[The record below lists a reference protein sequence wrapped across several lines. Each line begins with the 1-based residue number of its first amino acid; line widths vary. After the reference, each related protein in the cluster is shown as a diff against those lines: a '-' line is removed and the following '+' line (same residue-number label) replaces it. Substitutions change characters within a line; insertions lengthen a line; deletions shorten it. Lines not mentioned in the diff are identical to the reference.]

1 MGFLDFLKF
10 RRSTRE
16 DNIKEIDFNPPVIN
30 VVNPFNPI
38 GYDGDIDPLPIEYSD
53 KGVYRV
59 NSKKNPWKAQLTLH
73 RKDRN
78 GGNQT
83 FTYHIGVYPTKKE
96 AQKARY
102 NFIQSLF

>member
-1 MGFLDFLKF
+1 MGFLDFLKC
-10 RRSTRE
+10 RKSTSE
-16 DNIKEIDFNPPVIN
+16 DNIKEIDFK
-30 VVNPFNPI
+30 PI
-38 GYDGDIDPLPIEYSD
+38 GYVAGIDPLPIEYSD

-78 GGNQT
+78 GDNQT
-83 FTYHIGVYPTKKE
+83 FTYHIGVYPTKKD